1 MVLSYHDTASSLYR
15 RWAHDGVA
23 SMVQHVNGMCVISR
37 PLVPV
42 CRKTRD
48 LPELLSR
55 IHTHRVQVELVQ
67 MNMFLPLAIAGNA
80 DSRHYARLRNEGF
93 FVVSGHRC
101 CIQGG

>member
-1 MVLSYHDTASSLYR
+1 MVLSYRDAASSLYR
-15 RWAHDGVA
+15 RWPHDGV
-23 SMVQHVNGMCVISR
+23 SPMVQHVNGMCVISF
-37 PLVPV
+37 PLVSM

-55 IHTHRVQVELVQ
+55 
-67 MNMFLPLAIAGNA
+67 FLPLAIAGDA